1 MASQAS
7 NYIPQEIAS
16 RFRSQAWRAWA
27 VGLAVASLWLALI
40 LAAPIAK
47 ANGLASVASPLYT
60 FFSFLCHQMDGRSFH
75 VEGEKFAVCSR
86 CFGVYFG
93 IVLGFVAYPFW
104 RPIENIDPLPKFW
117 LFAACV
123 PAAVDWSLTIFG
135 IWENTFISRTLTGV
149 LLGFACGTFIVPS
162 IVEITRN
169 FSLRRGT
176 FARREA

>member
-1 MASQAS
+1 
-7 NYIPQEIAS
+7 
-16 RFRSQAWRAWA
+16 
-27 VGLAVASLWLALI
+27 LI
-40 LAAPIAK
+40 LGAPIAR
-47 ANGLASVASPLYT
+47 ANGLVSVSSPIYT
-60 FFSFLCHQMDGRSFH
+60 FFSFLCHQLDDRSFH

-93 IVLGFVAYPFW
+93 IVLGFAAYPLW
-104 RPIENIDPLPKFW
+104 RRVENIDPLPKFW

-123 PAAVDWSLTIFG
+123 PAAVDWLLTIFG
-135 IWENTFISRTLTGV
+135 VWDNTYLSRTVTGG

>member
-1 MASQAS
+1 MAVAAD
-7 NYIPQEIAS
+7 NYIPVEIAS
-16 RFRSQAWRAWA
+16 KFRSQAWRAWA
-27 VGLAVASLWLALI
+27 VGLAIAGLWLALI

-47 ANGLASVASPLYT
+47 ANGVISVSSPVYA
-60 FFSFLCHQMDGRSFH
+60 FFSFLCHQLDGRSFH

-93 IVLGFVAYPFW
+93 IVIAFLAYPFW
-104 RPIENIDPLPKFW
+104 RHIENIEPLPKFW

-135 IWENTFISRTLTGV
+135 IWENTYVSRVITGG
-149 LLGFACGTFIVPS
+149 LLGLACGTFIVPS
-162 IVEITRN
+162 IIEITRN

-176 FARREA
+176 FGRPAA

>member
-1 MASQAS
+1 VAAAVD
-7 NYIPQEIAS
+7 NYIPLEIAS

-27 VGLAVASLWLALI
+27 IGLGIVSFWLVLI

-47 ANGLASVASPLYT
+47 ANGLVSVSSPIYS
-60 FFSFLCHQMDGRSFH
+60 FFGFLCHQLDGRSFH

-86 CFGVYFG
+86 CFGVYLG
-93 IVLGFVAYPFW
+93 IVIAFIAFPFW
-104 RPIENIDPLPKFW
+104 RRIENIDPLPKFW
-117 LFAACV
+117 LFAACL

-135 IWENTFISRTLTGV
+135 IWDNTFTSRVLTGG
-149 LLGFACGTFIVPS
+149 LLGLACGTFIVPS

-176 FARREA
+176 FARRAA